1 MTTQE
6 LQQIIDAIKA
16 GFSNVTI
23 NVDVK
28 SSESTNTESTNTE
41 ITPEKWAEQL
51 LKKYEAEQSF
61 HSKKIEKQIEK
72 IKATLETDID
82 KKTRKR
88 LEKDKNRL
96 EVEKENLEAG
106 GKKKLTKE
114 EEDEEIK
121 NKRES
126 VISGIEKL
134 NDGIIKVH
142 TTYWKSHLK
151 ESENAYDKIQKIFK
165 TNLELSKTIT
175 QNIGSELSS
184 ITTSTATA
192 TQRTVTQNA
201 REEAN
206 ARIKYL
212 AESNLIE
219 QEFRIAEQ
227 RRTLEAHDG
236 YLTAG
241 TAILGS
247 IAAISAAL
255 AGPTAGVSLIVG
267 GLAAGIAGIWA
278 WYEGWKEIDIERQ
291 EFSKKIYQETMDNVS
306 QTTDQIKSLLGS
318 IDEATNS
325 ITDVIRESETLFR
338 QTGLVMGLT
347 GDKFDKYILNAAT
360 MAAKTFGLTAQQMM
374 EMQNSYISASGRQV
388 LLESTD
394 YDKIEAMAR
403 TFGISASEVATM
415 MGDMNIF
422 NVSVQDSYNIFDSM
436 YDMVNKIGLSTTK
449 FSKSLTD
456 NLKLAQKYN
465 FKGGVDNMAKLTLW
479 AEKTRFNLQSA
490 TSFADKMMSNNI
502 GDVLETTSKLHVLG
516 GAGAMFA
523 DPFAMMYEAGNDVGA
538 LAQRQYE
545 MFSDI
550 TGTFNKTTGETKFSS
565 TELKLAK
572 ARAEAMGINY
582 EDVLNQRRQ
591 ANKQSVVDKHL
602 AGFGLD
608 ETTRIALSNRA
619 TYDKSQGT
627 FVVNTMDG
635 VLKLSDFK
643 DKSAKEINEL
653 LLPQDEKDSIL
664 DIARTNRSMVQT
676 EEAILKHLQMYTG
689 VKYYDVMKESSKT
702 SIDNQVDLYK
712 DDNFQNQ
719 IGKTLYHNIDLMG
732 QQTKDLIK
740 FLQDN
745 DKPIDE
751 YRAFVLANLAD
762 SYQLQDQ
769 QTKYL
774 AILAG
779 KDGIEQMSIYASEK
793 SNILGGKSKN
803 KQKELYDDALS
814 RHKGGIIGDLLELE
828 LGSQFQ
834 NDGVG
839 LLNGS
844 YITNASNV
852 KSINDGIVKTHIAD
866 EYMAAKPNGPIDKLF
881 NGIIAMIQEMYANQG
896 GKSGVSTTPLN
907 VRLDGRLDLSQ
918 NNSNINLV
926 EIIKRDPVQSRDL
939 IRILMK
945 ALDSTQHGKI
955 TTLHNI

>member
-23 NVDVK
+23 NIDGE
-28 SSESTNTESTNTE
+28 SLSSTNTG
-41 ITPEKWAEQL
+41 ITPEELSEQL
-51 LKKYEAEQSF
+51 LKKYKAEQIF
-61 HSKKIEKQIEK
+61 QGKKIEQQIAK
-72 IKATLETDID
+72 IEASLNTDID

-88 LEKDKNRL
+88 LEKDKDRL
-96 EVEKENLEAG
+96 EAEKENLEAG
-106 GKKKLTKE
+106 GKKRLTKE
-114 EEDEEIK
+114 EEAAERKELI
-121 NKRES
+121 NHF
-126 VISGIEKL
+126 EKL
-134 NDGIIKVH
+134 IEGVGKVH
-142 TTYWKSHLK
+142 TTYFKSHVK

-184 ITTSTATA
+184 IATSTATA
-192 TQRTVTQNA
+192 TQRTIVQNA

-219 QEFRIAEQ
+219 QEFQIAEQ
-227 RRTLEAHDG
+227 KRLLEAHSS

-241 TAILGS
+241 TAIFGS

-255 AGPTAGVSLIVG
+255 APATAGVSLVVG

-278 WYEGWKEIDIERQ
+278 WYEGWKTIDIERQ

-306 QTTDQIKSLLGS
+306 QTTDQIKSLLSS

-388 LLESTD
+388 LLGSTD

-403 TFGISASEVATM
+403 TFGISASEVTTM
-415 MGDMNIF
+415 MGNMNIF

-490 TSFADKMMSNNI
+490 SSFADKMMSNNI
-502 GDVLETTSKLHVLG
+502 GDVLETTAKLQVLG
-516 GAGAMFA
+516 GTSAMFA

-538 LAQRQYE
+538 LAQRQYA

-550 TGTFNKTTGETKFSS
+550 TGTFNKTTGETQFSLM
-565 TELKLAK
+565 ELKLAK

-591 ANKQSVVDKHL
+591 VNKQSVVDKQL
-602 AGFGLD
+602 TGFGLD

-619 TYDKSQGT
+619 TYDKSKGT
-627 FVVNTMDG
+627 FVVNTIEG
-635 VLKLSDFK
+635 EKVLSDFK
-643 DKSAKEINEL
+643 NKSAEQINEL

-664 DIARTNRSMVQT
+664 DIAKTNRSMVQT

-689 VKYYDVMKESSKT
+689 VKNYDIIKESSEKNVK
-702 SIDNQVDLYK
+702 NQLKLFK
-712 DDNFQNQ
+712 DDNFQKQ
-719 IGKTLYHNIDLMG
+719 IEKTLYHNTNLMD
-732 QQTKDLIK
+732 QQTSDLIK

-745 DKPIDE
+745 GGPIDD
-751 YRAFVLANLAD
+751 YRAFVLANLQD

-779 KDGIEQMSIYASEK
+779 KNGIEQMSTYASVK
-793 SNILGGKSKN
+793 SSILGGKSKN
-803 KQKELYDDALS
+803 KQKELYNDALS
-814 RHKGGIIGDLLELE
+814 TYNGTIIGSLLQTE
-828 LGSQFQ
+828 LGPQFQ

-844 YITNASNV
+844 YITNASHV
-852 KSINDGIVKTHIAD
+852 KSINDGIVKTHVAD
-866 EYMAAKPNGPIDKLF
+866 EYLAAKPNGPIDKLF
-881 NGIIAMIQEMYANQG
+881 NGVIAMIQEMYDNQN
-896 GKSGVSTTPLN
+896 GKNIGSSPLN
-907 VRLDGRLDLSQ
+907 ISLNGRLDLSQ

-939 IRILMK
+939 IRILLK
-945 ALDSTQHGKI
+945 ALDSTQNGKI
-955 TTLHNI
+955 TEYHNI